1 MSGCIVAKKNTSP
14 IEWELYFLIERF
26 LSSGPCKSAG
36 NVLRRELIER
46 GLLPKRID
54 WNGGEHER
62 SYESL
67 LEINRHI
74 GGDHLLRI
82 CQRLGPLLDE
92 KIKPHILG
100 IGSLLGAGTQSLLR
114 TEQDIT
120 QTEWP
125 PSTHVTLQHGRPKYP
140 PHNMVVPNWLYVQRG
155 MEMSGQSQYQHV
167 VPTCMYACMRRLSR
181 KLGHLSAV
189 YCVLFDRTGE
199 FLFTGADDSLVKV
212 WWVTDSRLKAT
223 LRGHGAEIT
232 DMAINF
238 ENTLLA
244 SGSCDRTIRVWCLK
258 SKAPA
263 AILQGH
269 TGMITSVQ
277 FSPMVHGTRRYLA
290 STGGD
295 ACVCFWE
302 WNTEDNSFNVRPV
315 KYVEKSRAGAQV
327 LCSSFSPGGMFFAAG
342 STDNVIRMYHFHA
355 GYPEKIGELEKHTDR
370 VDSICY
376 ANNDARFLSG
386 SKDGTA
392 RIWKFERNEWRNIV
406 LDMNV
411 KLPKKPSEEDDEKKR
426 KARTRNHDNGTAMLQ
441 KLRVT
446 MVGWNSDDNLVIT
459 AVNDHLIKIWCSYTG
474 QLIHELRG
482 HDDEVF
488 VLEACDSDP
497 RILLSAGHDGNII
510 IWDIIKGI
518 QVKQFFNQIEGQGH
532 GAVFDCKLSKDGC
545 SFIATDSHGH
555 LMVYGHSGSEKYS
568 KIPHDVFF
576 HTDYRPLMRDSNHY
590 VLDEQT
596 QQAPHLMPPPFLV
609 DLDGNP
615 YPPALQRLVP
625 GREACKEEQLI
636 PEFHVNEE
644 GEQEVAGDRV
654 IEQPVEDPPA
664 AAPNAIVN
672 VPEPDPVSGEI
683 QPGIRPSIDEMI
695 EQLQREQDQRLAS
708 QGQAPIGSPPHPGP
722 LPQLGSPRPRP
733 GPSRSI
739 SVAGPSTGG
748 SHMVGMRRVGE
759 TEGVRQSLG
768 NILQVSTS
776 KDLAAIRRRI
786 VVRDLD
792 REVLRK
798 SENIRIALAEQ
809 EIRNYN
815 MERRKKNLV
824 LKHES
829 SEESEDFGIQTR
841 KKKKTTK
848 HSYTTRANA
857 DEDAATNRLTQRALY
872 DTEDEEIEE
881 GALSDKWEEDML
893 DDPDDSS
900 DYSDWCMDTGPN
912 LQPPKRRSTR
922 MRKRKRFT
930 SSEPD
935 TDEEEDES
943 EDTII
948 SETQTTSQE
957 GSQVSRREGSLSRGR
972 EESQPRGKAVKKTEA
987 PRRAVGKKKRGP
999 KRKQTAQEAAM
1010 LPGKTPEQIQE
1021 LVTRFRPSDWLTD
1034 VIPRKQPYFP
1044 QMGDEVIYFR
1054 QGHELYVKAV
1064 ERRKIYPIDVN
1075 KGQAWHK
1082 SPSLREQE
1090 LARIVGIRYEVL
1102 KCGVRLCCL
1111 KLNFIDPVTLKNTG
1125 GSFNIKYHD
1134 MTDVVD
1140 FLVLKQNYDT
1150 AMDRKWAAGCRFR
1163 SIIDD
1168 SWWMGIIEEQIPF
1181 QEEYP
1186 DSLFQCFKVRWDSTD
1201 KEFLSPW
1208 DLEPVD
1214 ERRSLDLV
1222 PGSIHDLIGKFIE
1235 SCCKLFNH
1243 HKQDYSFIS
1252 DLYKHAKDP
1261 DNFALFHIA
1270 SDRRPSKSQAQLAA
1284 FFRQETA
1291 KYQVHVTHQTDD
1303 ECKQFDN
1310 RAECPYTDL
1319 VPLETEAEL
1328 LSEKRRSYARSRRK
1342 DQSYQ
1347 VKRVTRSNAKGQ
1359 KQTPCKSAKTS
1370 TSQFRNHP
1378 LSVCHL
1384 HKVKARPRLYNLNT
1398 KLKYEPCPPSV
1409 IGGGVLVTPSELKS
1423 LMYKPRPS
1431 EWPGGPMDQ
1440 ECDRIVQAWEQ
1451 VMGHSIAEPFLTPVD
1466 LNAFPSYA
1474 VTIEYPMDLNTI
1486 KRRLENRF
1494 YRRVT
1499 SLQFDLR
1506 YIESNAKKFNEPKS
1520 QIVKSA
1526 QILCDALLKFIS
1538 DVDSPDPCQL
1548 INSLVHGRKIHWS
1561 SGSGDETEEYD
1572 TPGTSQGK
1580 HSQDDAGPGTSGVS
1594 RRRRVSGLG
1603 LDPDGWRR
1611 ECRQLLETITQ
1622 CEDSEPFR
1630 HAVSIDDYPDYYAV
1644 IENPMDLGIVREKLD
1659 SGEYSEPTQL
1669 ARDMSLIFSNS
1680 KLYNTNKRSR
1690 IYTMTLRLSAMF
1702 DSRIKELIE
1711 TWRKAVKRSGRKY
1724 QPHQTNSA
1732 TGSGLSHS
1740 RQSRGSHAIGGYSAL
1755 ANGISHS
1762 DDDDSDVNV
1771 IAHSPEKGA
1780 RTNGSR
1786 KRPMRVRRAV
1796 RRHADYRFSDGEN
1809 PDFPDPKPD
1818 YTDDDFEVEPK
1829 RNSPK
1834 KKGARKRLTSDQGAD
1849 ETSQSG
1855 YSTRARTGTIKMK
1868 KYTNEGFMSD
1878 EEDEDNESVISDRAK
1893 HSRSQKPTC
1902 SNKQAVTIAQES
1914 SGSDTEI
1921 EDVRTAVTS
1930 KQFSQSGREDIDDV
1944 EDDDEEDS
1952 ESVESSESEESD
1964 SKPVARKGRPGR
1976 KKGKQ
1981 AKGRYVKNKKKV
1993 AQNGQ
1998 KGGRGGRTARD
2009 YKNSESEQSDIE
2021 QTQSDSEISI
2031 VSEEGWESDSDPH
2044 ETVPRTRGSKVP
2056 PQRRVSSEDSENSD
2070 SGPPRKRSRVKPSS
2084 ANYASKNGSRGGGRS
2099 TRNQGKQTVK
2109 YNEESGNSDSDA
2121 GTTSAVTVSSRGRL
2135 RKPTARARAM
2145 LY

>member
-1214 ERRSLDLV
+1214 ER
-1222 PGSIHDLIGKFIE
+1222 
-1235 SCCKLFNH
+1235 
-1243 HKQDYSFIS
+1243 
-1252 DLYKHAKDP
+1252 
-1261 DNFALFHIA
+1261 
-1270 SDRRPSKSQAQLAA
+1270 
-1284 FFRQETA
+1284 
-1291 KYQVHVTHQTDD
+1291 
-1303 ECKQFDN
+1303 
-1310 RAECPYTDL
+1310 
-1319 VPLETEAEL
+1319 
-1328 LSEKRRSYARSRRK
+1328 
-1342 DQSYQ
+1342 
-1347 VKRVTRSNAKGQ
+1347 
-1359 KQTPCKSAKTS
+1359 
-1370 TSQFRNHP
+1370 
-1378 LSVCHL
+1378 
-1384 HKVKARPRLYNLNT
+1384 
-1398 KLKYEPCPPSV
+1398 
-1409 IGGGVLVTPSELKS
+1409 
-1423 LMYKPRPS
+1423 
-1431 EWPGGPMDQ
+1431 
-1440 ECDRIVQAWEQ
+1440 
-1451 VMGHSIAEPFLTPVD
+1451 
-1466 LNAFPSYA
+1466 
-1474 VTIEYPMDLNTI
+1474 
-1486 KRRLENRF
+1486 
-1494 YRRVT
+1494 
-1499 SLQFDLR
+1499 
-1506 YIESNAKKFNEPKS
+1506 
-1520 QIVKSA
+1520 
-1526 QILCDALLKFIS
+1526 
-1538 DVDSPDPCQL
+1538 
-1548 INSLVHGRKIHWS
+1548 
-1561 SGSGDETEEYD
+1561 
-1572 TPGTSQGK
+1572 
-1580 HSQDDAGPGTSGVS
+1580 
-1594 RRRRVSGLG
+1594 
-1603 LDPDGWRR
+1603 
-1611 ECRQLLETITQ
+1611 
-1622 CEDSEPFR
+1622 
-1630 HAVSIDDYPDYYAV
+1630 
-1644 IENPMDLGIVREKLD
+1644 
-1659 SGEYSEPTQL
+1659 
-1669 ARDMSLIFSNS
+1669 
-1680 KLYNTNKRSR
+1680 
-1690 IYTMTLRLSAMF
+1690 
-1702 DSRIKELIE
+1702 
-1711 TWRKAVKRSGRKY
+1711 
-1724 QPHQTNSA
+1724 
-1732 TGSGLSHS
+1732 
-1740 RQSRGSHAIGGYSAL
+1740 
-1755 ANGISHS
+1755 
-1762 DDDDSDVNV
+1762 
-1771 IAHSPEKGA
+1771 
-1780 RTNGSR
+1780 
-1786 KRPMRVRRAV
+1786 
-1796 RRHADYRFSDGEN
+1796 
-1809 PDFPDPKPD
+1809 
-1818 YTDDDFEVEPK
+1818 
-1829 RNSPK
+1829 
-1834 KKGARKRLTSDQGAD
+1834 
-1849 ETSQSG
+1849 
-1855 YSTRARTGTIKMK
+1855 
-1868 KYTNEGFMSD
+1868 
-1878 EEDEDNESVISDRAK
+1878 
-1893 HSRSQKPTC
+1893 
-1902 SNKQAVTIAQES
+1902 
-1914 SGSDTEI
+1914 
-1921 EDVRTAVTS
+1921 
-1930 KQFSQSGREDIDDV
+1930 
-1944 EDDDEEDS
+1944 
-1952 ESVESSESEESD
+1952 
-1964 SKPVARKGRPGR
+1964 
-1976 KKGKQ
+1976 
-1981 AKGRYVKNKKKV
+1981 
-1993 AQNGQ
+1993 
-1998 KGGRGGRTARD
+1998 
-2009 YKNSESEQSDIE
+2009 
-2021 QTQSDSEISI
+2021 
-2031 VSEEGWESDSDPH
+2031 
-2044 ETVPRTRGSKVP
+2044 
-2056 PQRRVSSEDSENSD
+2056 
-2070 SGPPRKRSRVKPSS
+2070 
-2084 ANYASKNGSRGGGRS
+2084 
-2099 TRNQGKQTVK
+2099 
-2109 YNEESGNSDSDA
+2109 
-2121 GTTSAVTVSSRGRL
+2121 
-2135 RKPTARARAM
+2135 
-2145 LY
+2145 